1 MAMATV
7 DKVALWP
14 AETDTMLLVW
24 PRLGSGQELPEPY
37 FPPSLDTPSLASRT
51 PEKVMVLEMVLAQAQ
66 LPTIC
71 FIQTGSPFFN
81 SSMR

>member
-1 MAMATV
+1 MVMATV
-7 DKVALWP
+7 DRVALWP
-14 AETDTMLLVW
+14 AETDAMLLVR
-24 PRLGSGQELPEPY
+24 PRLGSGQELPY
-37 FPPSLDTPSLASRT
+37 LPPSVDTPSLASRT

-71 FIQTGSPFFN
+71 LIQTWSPFFS